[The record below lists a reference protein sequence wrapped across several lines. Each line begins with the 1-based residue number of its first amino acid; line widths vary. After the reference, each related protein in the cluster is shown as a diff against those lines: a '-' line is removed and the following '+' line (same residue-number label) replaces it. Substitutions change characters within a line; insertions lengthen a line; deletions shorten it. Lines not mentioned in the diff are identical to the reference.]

1 MNTKTLK
8 EIIKKKL
15 SREDFAVLT
24 NLSTGKSEIFDSKQL
39 LSKERDL
46 CAEFYNLMLSKAN
59 ENVDS
64 PKHYD
69 YFLDVV
75 EKMEPYAKE
84 TKEEIR
90 EINRQI
96 CKLVGRS
103 SLEGTKYYLEC
114 EDRYGFSKPQL

>member
-1 MNTKTLK
+1 MSELDKLW
-8 EIIKKKL
+8 KK
-15 SREDFAVLT
+15 
-24 NLSTGKSEIFDSKQL
+24 KQL